1 MLTCNNGYCRET
13 AQVPTCIYDEGFVGT
28 YCNQQSSDYS
38 HRIQLMPAI
47 ADLNVLSIND
57 DLFILMGTANDRV
70 LPIFQ
75 PSDLIYFQL
84 NNTYDPSASDP
95 VNDYYFVWTLNLVKN
110 GNAFD

>member
-1 MLTCNNGYCRET
+1 
-13 AQVPTCIYDEGFVGT
+13 
-28 YCNQQSSDYS
+28 
-38 HRIQLMPAI
+38 MPAI